1 VGTAV
6 GVSVGRNGSVGGI
19 SVAGGGE
26 VAVETRGEVG
36 EVQEIRRKMQN
47 AECRMRDV
55 RWCRGMEGILTE
67 MSGSLAPAVVDSL
80 NSVHLLISVAT
91 GRGSSPLRSSP
102 IPALDRRSGARFDK
116 IAWHNITPF

>member
-36 EVQEIRRKMQN
+36 EVQEERRKRKE
-47 AECRMRDV
+47 ARKMRDV

-80 NSVHLLISVAT
+80 NSVHLLISAAT